1 MEIRDRIRKAVETTR
16 RLVPGYFEKTLE
28 QRSSF
33 SEKAG
38 GSVYDLHP
46 EMLEAMLLAA
56 PWENYSHPVVS
67 PECTAYKAPFA
78 PGRLGVEDL
87 RSLPSDAVVTLDDRK
102 NTGKVSAVVK
112 GVRGRE
118 EYFTVLILGLEQGE
132 EVIFTFH
139 PGDPVRPSQVQ
150 VEPGMHGRQVAVAG
164 ALAVGL
170 ETAKIE

>member
-1 MEIRDRIRKAVETTR
+1 MEIRDRIQKAVETTR
-16 RLVPGYFEKTLE
+16 RLIPGYFEKTLG

-33 SEKAG
+33 SKKAA
-38 GSVYDLHP
+38 GSFYDLYP

-56 PWENYSHPVVS
+56 PWEIYSHPAVS
-67 PECTAYKAPFA
+67 PECTAFKAPFT
-78 PGRLGVEDL
+78 PGRLGVADL
-87 RSLPSDAVVTLDDRK
+87 RSLPSDAIVTLDDRK
-102 NTGKVSAVVK
+102 DTGKVSAVVK

-118 EYFTVLILGLEQGE
+118 EYFTVLILGPEQGE

-150 VEPGMHGRQVAVAG
+150 VEPGMHGQQVTVAE
-164 ALAVGL
+164 ALAMGL